1 MLAVDGGALHVISDD
16 GLQTRSTADGLILA
30 LASTTVSVDDVLA
43 SYNKAAQSG
52 DANDTRSRVN
62 ALRKALGELHTENGS
77 FAVIAFDAKM
87 GRVLAAR
94 TKNSAPLSYG
104 FTADGTLVACA
115 GLTAQAM
122 GLDASLD
129 LTPLPSGRFIFG
141 HRYVKPIE
149 FTQFWST
156 AQGNRAAAPARKAR
170 RSVDTVPENS
180 VPAHKWGT
188 TNSEGDGNADWHV
201 HPTLHH
207 TKSAYV
213 PPALRRAREAAE
225 KAAAEKAASEKAAEV
240 RPVSPRT
247 QKVEMDAQIAKAVAF
262 QDRMVADLV
271 TAYGAVV
278 GTPDAAHRLMDDDET
293 ILVFRRGSV
302 EASRK
307 NMVKKSLKSATLS
320 AASWER
326 ALATSRAVAQVRT
339 SVDCARSSMDM
350 SRISSFFSSAPVARV

>member
-129 LTPLPSGRFIFG
+129 LTSLPSGRFIFG

-225 KAAAEKAASEKAAEV
+225 KAAAEKAASERAAEV

-247 QKVEMDAQIAKAVAF
+247 QKVEIDAQIAKAVAF

-271 TAYGAVV
+271 TAVRRASID
-278 GTPDAAHRLMDDDET
+278 T
-293 ILVFRRGSV
+293 RRGSV

>member
-1 MLAVDGGALHVISDD
+1 
-16 GLQTRSTADGLILA
+16 
-30 LASTTVSVDDVLA
+30 
-43 SYNKAAQSG
+43 
-52 DANDTRSRVN
+52 
-62 ALRKALGELHTENGS
+62 
-77 FAVIAFDAKM
+77 M

-94 TKNSAPLSYG
+94 SKNSAPLSYG

-122 GLDASLD
+122 GLDGLLD

-170 RSVDTVPENS
+170 RSVEVAIPECGVPTQ
-180 VPAHKWGT
+180 KWGT
-188 TNSEGDGNADWHV
+188 TGSEGDVNADWHE

-213 PPALRRAREAAE
+213 PPALRRAREAAA
-225 KAAAEKAASEKAAEV
+225 KAAAEKAEKDVLHAEEKKEA
-240 RPVSPRT
+240 RPISPRS
-247 QKVEMDAQIAKAVAF
+247 QKVEMDAQIAEAIAS
-262 QDRMVADLV
+262 QDRLVADLESALV
-271 TAYGAVV
+271 TAV
-278 GTPDAAHRLMDDDET
+278 
-293 ILVFRRGSV
+293 RRASIDTRRASV
-302 EASRK
+302 EVARK
-307 NMVKKSLKSATLS
+307 NLAKKSLKSATLS

-326 ALATSRAVAQVRT
+326 ALPTSRTART
-339 SVDCARSSMDM
+339 SVDCARSSMDV

>member
-1 MLAVDGGALHVISDD
+1 M
-16 GLQTRSTADGLILA
+16 
-30 LASTTVSVDDVLA
+30 
-43 SYNKAAQSG
+43 SG
-52 DANDTRSRVN
+52 DANDTRTRVN
-62 ALRKALGELHTENGS
+62 ALRKALGDLHADKGS
-77 FAVIAFDAKM
+77 FAVCAFDAKM

-94 TKNSAPLSYG
+94 SKNSAPLSYG

-122 GLDASLD
+122 GLDGLLD

-170 RSVDTVPENS
+170 RSVEVAIPECGVPTQ
-180 VPAHKWGT
+180 KWGT
-188 TNSEGDGNADWHV
+188 TGSEGDVNADWHE

-213 PPALRRAREAAE
+213 PPALRRAREAAA
-225 KAAAEKAASEKAAEV
+225 KAAAEKAEKDVLHAEEKKEA
-240 RPVSPRT
+240 RPISPRS
-247 QKVEMDAQIAKAVAF
+247 QKVEMDAQIAEAIAS
-262 QDRMVADLV
+262 QDRLVADLESALV
-271 TAYGAVV
+271 TAV
-278 GTPDAAHRLMDDDET
+278 
-293 ILVFRRGSV
+293 RRASIDTRRASV
-302 EASRK
+302 EVARK
-307 NMVKKSLKSATLS
+307 NLAKKSLKSATLS

-326 ALATSRAVAQVRT
+326 ALATSRAART
-339 SVDCARSSMDM
+339 SVDCARSSMDV

>member
-129 LTPLPSGRFIFG
+129 LTSLPSGRFIFG

-170 RSVDTVPENS
+170 RSVDTVPETS

-225 KAAAEKAASEKAAEV
+225 KAAEV

-262 QDRMVADLV
+262 QDRVVADLV
-271 TAYGAVV
+271 TAVRRASID
-278 GTPDAAHRLMDDDET
+278 T
-293 ILVFRRGSV
+293 RRGSV

>member
-129 LTPLPSGRFIFG
+129 LTALPSGRFIFG

-156 AQGNRAAAPARKAR
+156 ACLLYTSP
-170 RSVDTVPENS
+170 
-180 VPAHKWGT
+180 
-188 TNSEGDGNADWHV
+188 
-201 HPTLHH
+201 
-207 TKSAYV
+207 
-213 PPALRRAREAAE
+213 
-225 KAAAEKAASEKAAEV
+225 
-240 RPVSPRT
+240 SPR
-247 QKVEMDAQIAKAVAF
+247 
-262 QDRMVADLV
+262 DL
-271 TAYGAVV
+271 
-278 GTPDAAHRLMDDDET
+278 
-293 ILVFRRGSV
+293 S
-302 EASRK
+302 
-307 NMVKKSLKSATLS
+307 
-320 AASWER
+320 
-326 ALATSRAVAQVRT
+326 TSR
-339 SVDCARSSMDM
+339 MP
-350 SRISSFFSSAPVARV
+350 SSA

>member
-170 RSVDTVPENS
+170 RSVDTVPETS

-213 PPALRRAREAAE
+213 PPALRRARDCLLYT
-225 KAAAEKAASEKAAEV
+225 S
-240 RPVSPRT
+240 PSPR
-247 QKVEMDAQIAKAVAF
+247 D
-262 QDRMVADLV
+262 
-271 TAYGAVV
+271 
-278 GTPDAAHRLMDDDET
+278 
-293 ILVFRRGSV
+293 S
-302 EASRK
+302 
-307 NMVKKSLKSATLS
+307 
-320 AASWER
+320 
-326 ALATSRAVAQVRT
+326 
-339 SVDCARSSMDM
+339 
-350 SRISSFFSSAPVARV
+350 

>member
-1 MLAVDGGALHVISDD
+1 
-16 GLQTRSTADGLILA
+16 
-30 LASTTVSVDDVLA
+30 
-43 SYNKAAQSG
+43 
-52 DANDTRSRVN
+52 
-62 ALRKALGELHTENGS
+62 
-77 FAVIAFDAKM
+77 
-87 GRVLAAR
+87 
-94 TKNSAPLSYG
+94 
-104 FTADGTLVACA
+104 
-115 GLTAQAM
+115 
-122 GLDASLD
+122 
-129 LTPLPSGRFIFG
+129 
-141 HRYVKPIE
+141 
-149 FTQFWST
+149 
-156 AQGNRAAAPARKAR
+156 
-170 RSVDTVPENS
+170 
-180 VPAHKWGT
+180 
-188 TNSEGDGNADWHV
+188 V

-271 TAYGAVV
+271 TAVRRASID
-278 GTPDAAHRLMDDDET
+278 T
-293 ILVFRRGSV
+293 RRGSV

>member
-1 MLAVDGGALHVISDD
+1 
-16 GLQTRSTADGLILA
+16 
-30 LASTTVSVDDVLA
+30 
-43 SYNKAAQSG
+43 
-52 DANDTRSRVN
+52 
-62 ALRKALGELHTENGS
+62 
-77 FAVIAFDAKM
+77 M

-115 GLTAQAM
+115 GLTA
-122 GLDASLD
+122 
-129 LTPLPSGRFIFG
+129 LPSGRFIFG

-225 KAAAEKAASEKAAEV
+225 KDAAEKAAAEKAASEKAAEV

-271 TAYGAVV
+271 TAVRRASID
-278 GTPDAAHRLMDDDET
+278 T
-293 ILVFRRGSV
+293 RRGSV

-326 ALATSRAVAQVRT
+326 ALAT
-339 SVDCARSSMDM
+339 
-350 SRISSFFSSAPVARV
+350 P